1 MSTVS
6 KKQETSSSNTG
17 FVRGTMLLSGASLI
31 SRALGL
37 IYLFPFQFMV
47 GATGIMFYT
56 YAYNYY
62 AIMIGLATAGIPVA
76 VSKFVAKYNAM
87 GEYDTSERLYRS
99 GLKIMSITGV
109 VSFLALFLL
118 APYLAHR
125 AIPGGDVDSASYVD
139 AVTMTIRGVSF
150 ALILIPAMSMTRGYF
165 QGYQSM
171 GPTAISQILEQ
182 IVRIIFLLAG
192 VSIAIYLFDTDAA
205 WAATIATFSAFIGAI
220 GSVVVLVYY
229 FRKRAPGLKAL
240 RDGQTT
246 ISPDRPLAGLYKELL
261 TYAIP
266 IVMVG
271 LSTPLYQVIDQN
283 TMNAALQSI
292 GYTLEAAGNA
302 TAYLIA
308 DSHKIVLI
316 PVSVATGLSLSAT
329 PLLTASFT
337 QGDMRKVR
345 KQISQIYQLAFF
357 VTIPA
362 VVGMILLSEETFH
375 VLFPKDQAAWVYLL
389 SYAPSAL
396 FLALY
401 SVTAAVLQGINR
413 QYFTIVAT
421 LAGLLTKYLLNA
433 PLIHWTGDGTGAGY
447 ATILGYVV
455 ATGLMFFRI
464 TQTVQFPFSTV
475 LRRTSLIMIISAIMG
490 ASVALV
496 KWGLSVMLPATTVGS
511 LVILIVG
518 AGIGIVV
525 FGGLAIWSG
534 LAEAVLGRKFSMKR
548 GRGNAS
554 R

>member
-6 KKQETSSSNTG
+6 KKQETASANTG

-99 GLKIMSITGV
+99 GLKIMSLTGIL
-109 VSFLALFLL
+109 SFLALFLL

-125 AIPGGDVDSASYVD
+125 AIPSGDVDSASYVD

-150 ALILIPAMSMTRGYF
+150 ALLLIPTMSMTRGYF

-220 GSVVVLVYY
+220 GSVVVLLYY
-229 FRKRAPGLKAL
+229 FRKRAPGLQAL
-240 RDGQTT
+240 RDAQTVV
-246 ISPDRPLAGLYKELL
+246 SPDRPLSELYKELL

-337 QGDMRKVR
+337 QGDMKKVR

-362 VVGMILLSEETFH
+362 VVGMILLSEETFR

-413 QYFTIVAT
+413 QYFTIIAT

-464 TQTVQFPFSTV
+464 TQTVKFPFSTV
-475 LRRTSLIMIISAIMG
+475 LRRTSLILIISAIMG

-496 KWGLSVMLPATTVGS
+496 KWGLSAILPDSMMGA
-511 LVILIVG
+511 LIILILG
-518 AGIGIVV
+518 AVIGIVL
-525 FGGLAIWSG
+525 FAGLSIWSG
-534 LAEAVLGRKFSMKR
+534 LAEAVLGRKISMKR

>member
-1 MSTVS
+1 MATVN
-6 KKQETSSSNTG
+6 KKQSTSSSNSG

-76 VSKFVAKYNAM
+76 VSKFVAKYNAL

-99 GLKIMSITGV
+99 GLKIMSLTGI
-109 VSFLALFLL
+109 VSFIALFLL

-125 AIPGGDVDSASYVD
+125 AIPGGDVNSDSYID

-150 ALILIPAMSMTRGYF
+150 ALLLIPPMSMTRGYF

-182 IVRIIFLLAG
+182 IVRIVFLLAG
-192 VSIAIYLFDTDAA
+192 VSIAIYIFDADAA

-220 GSVVVLVYY
+220 GSVAILVYY
-229 FRKRAPGLKAL
+229 FRKRAPGLQEL
-240 RDGQTT
+240 RDSQTVQ
-246 ISPDRPLAGLYKELL
+246 SPERPLTDLYKELL

-337 QGDMRKVR
+337 QGNMKKVK

-362 VVGMILLSEETFH
+362 VVGMILLSQETFH
-375 VLFPKDQAAWVYLL
+375 VLFPKDQEAWVYLL

-413 QYFTIVAT
+413 QYFTITAT
-421 LAGLLTKYLLNA
+421 LAGLVTKYLLNA
-433 PLIHWTGDGTGAGY
+433 PLIHLTGDGTGAGY
-447 ATILGYVV
+447 ATILGYLV

-464 TQTVQFPFSTV
+464 TQTVDFPFSSV

-490 ASVALV
+490 IGVALV
-496 KWGLSVMLPATTVGS
+496 KWGMVAFLPETTLAS
-511 LVILIVG
+511 LAILIVG
-518 AGIGIVV
+518 AGLGIVI
-525 FGGLAIWSG
+525 FAGLAIWTG

-548 GRGNAS
+548 GRGNAA

>member
-109 VSFLALFLL
+109 ISFLALFLL

-125 AIPGGDVDSASYVD
+125 AIPGGDVNSAAYID

-192 VSIAIYLFDTDAA
+192 VSIAIYLFDSDAA

-220 GSVVVLVYY
+220 GSVAVLVYY
-229 FRKRAPGLKAL
+229 FRKRAPGLKAM
-240 RDGQTT
+240 RDSQTVV
-246 ISPDRPLAGLYKELL
+246 SPDRPLSGLYKELL

-362 VVGMILLSEETFH
+362 VVGMILLSEETFR

-433 PLIHWTGDGTGAGY
+433 PLIHWVGDGTGAGY
-447 ATILGYVV
+447 ATILGYLV

-464 TQTVQFPFSTV
+464 TQTVKFPFSTV
-475 LRRTSLIMIISAIMG
+475 LRRTSLIMILSAIMG

-496 KWGLSVMLPATTVGS
+496 KWGLTSWLPETMLGS
-511 LVILIVG
+511 LTVLIVG
-518 AGIGIVV
+518 AGVGIGV
-525 FGGLAIWSG
+525 FAGLAIWSG

>member
-1 MSTVS
+1 MATVN
-6 KKQETSSSNTG
+6 KKQSTSSSNSG

-76 VSKFVAKYNAM
+76 VSKFVAKYNAL

-99 GLKIMSITGV
+99 GLKIMSLTGI
-109 VSFLALFLL
+109 VSFIALFLL

-125 AIPGGDVDSASYVD
+125 AIPGGDVNSDSYID

-150 ALILIPAMSMTRGYF
+150 ALLLIPPMSMTRGYF
-165 QGYQSM
+165 QGHQSM

-182 IVRIIFLLAG
+182 IVRIVFLLAG
-192 VSIAIYLFDTDAA
+192 VSIAIYIFDADAA

-220 GSVVVLVYY
+220 GSVAILVYY
-229 FRKRAPGLKAL
+229 FRKRAPGLQEL
-240 RDGQTT
+240 RDSQTVQ
-246 ISPDRPLAGLYKELL
+246 SPERPLTDLYKELL

-337 QGDMRKVR
+337 QGNMKKVK

-362 VVGMILLSEETFH
+362 VVGMILLSQETFH
-375 VLFPKDQAAWVYLL
+375 VLFPKDQEAWVYLL

-413 QYFTIVAT
+413 QYFTIIAT

-433 PLIHWTGDGTGAGY
+433 PLIHLTGDGTGAGY
-447 ATILGYVV
+447 ATILGYLV

-464 TQTVQFPFSTV
+464 TQTVDFPFSSV

-490 ASVALV
+490 IGVGLV
-496 KWGLSVMLPATTVGS
+496 KWGMVAFLPETTLAS
-511 LVILIVG
+511 LAILIVG
-518 AGIGIVV
+518 AGLGIVI
-525 FGGLAIWSG
+525 FAGLAIWTG

-548 GRGNAS
+548 GRGNAA

>member
-1 MSTVS
+1 MATVN
-6 KKQETSSSNTG
+6 KKQSTSSSNSG

-76 VSKFVAKYNAM
+76 VSKFVAKYNAL

-99 GLKIMSITGV
+99 GLKIMSLTGI
-109 VSFLALFLL
+109 VSFIALFLL

-125 AIPGGDVDSASYVD
+125 AIPGGDVNSDSYID

-150 ALILIPAMSMTRGYF
+150 ALLLIPPMSMTRGYF

-182 IVRIIFLLAG
+182 IVRIVFLLTG
-192 VSIAIYLFDTDAA
+192 VSIAIYIFDADAA

-220 GSVVVLVYY
+220 GSVAVLVYY
-229 FRKRAPGLKAL
+229 FRKRAPGLQEL
-240 RDGQTT
+240 RDSQTVQ
-246 ISPDRPLAGLYKELL
+246 SPERPLTDLYKELL

-337 QGDMRKVR
+337 QGNMKKVK

-362 VVGMILLSEETFH
+362 VVGMILLSQETFH
-375 VLFPKDQAAWVYLL
+375 VLFPKDQEAWVYLL

-413 QYFTIVAT
+413 QYFTIIAT
-421 LAGLLTKYLLNA
+421 LAGLVTKYLLNA
-433 PLIHWTGDGTGAGY
+433 PLIHLTGDGTGAGY
-447 ATILGYVV
+447 ATILGYLV

-464 TQTVQFPFSTV
+464 TQTVDFPFSSV
-475 LRRTSLIMIISAIMG
+475 LRRTSLITIISAIMG
-490 ASVALV
+490 IGVALV
-496 KWGLSVMLPATTVGS
+496 KWGMVAFLPETTLAS
-511 LVILIVG
+511 LAILIVG
-518 AGIGIVV
+518 AGLGIVI
-525 FGGLAIWSG
+525 FAGLAIWTG

-548 GRGNAS
+548 GRGNAA

>member
-1 MSTVS
+1 MATVN
-6 KKQETSSSNTG
+6 KKQSTSSSNSG

-76 VSKFVAKYNAM
+76 VSKFVAKYNAL

-99 GLKIMSITGV
+99 GLKIMSLTGI
-109 VSFLALFLL
+109 VSFIALFLL

-125 AIPGGDVDSASYVD
+125 AIPGGDVNSDSYID

-150 ALILIPAMSMTRGYF
+150 ALLLIPPMSMTRGYF
-165 QGYQSM
+165 QGHQSM

-182 IVRIIFLLAG
+182 IVRIVFLLAG
-192 VSIAIYLFDTDAA
+192 VSIAIYIFDADAA

-220 GSVVVLVYY
+220 GSVAILVYY
-229 FRKRAPGLKAL
+229 FRKRAPGLQEL
-240 RDGQTT
+240 RDSQTVQ
-246 ISPDRPLAGLYKELL
+246 SPERPLTDLYKELL

-337 QGDMRKVR
+337 QGNMKKVK

-362 VVGMILLSEETFH
+362 VVGMILLSQETFH
-375 VLFPKDQAAWVYLL
+375 VLFPKDQEAWVYLL

-413 QYFTIVAT
+413 QYFTIIAT
-421 LAGLLTKYLLNA
+421 LAGLVTKYLLNA
-433 PLIHWTGDGTGAGY
+433 PLIHLTGDGTGAGY
-447 ATILGYVV
+447 ATILGYLV

-464 TQTVQFPFSTV
+464 TQTVDFPFSSV
-475 LRRTSLIMIISAIMG
+475 LRRTSLITIISAIMG
-490 ASVALV
+490 IGVALV
-496 KWGLSVMLPATTVGS
+496 KWGMVAFLPETTLAS
-511 LVILIVG
+511 LAILIVG
-518 AGIGIVV
+518 AGLGIVI
-525 FGGLAIWSG
+525 FAGLAIWTG

-548 GRGNAS
+548 GRGNAA

>member
-99 GLKIMSITGV
+99 GLKIMSITGI

-220 GSVVVLVYY
+220 GSVAVLVYY

-246 ISPDRPLAGLYKELL
+246 ISPNRPLSGLYKELL

-375 VLFPKDQAAWVYLL
+375 VLFPRDQAAWVYLL

-413 QYFTIVAT
+413 QYFTIIAT

-496 KWGLSVMLPATTVGS
+496 KWGLAALLPATTIGS
-511 LVILIVG
+511 LIILIVG

-525 FGGLAIWSG
+525 FAGLAIWSG

>member
-99 GLKIMSITGV
+99 GLKIMSITGI

-220 GSVVVLVYY
+220 GSVAVLVYY

-246 ISPDRPLAGLYKELL
+246 ISPDRPLSGLYKELL

-375 VLFPKDQAAWVYLL
+375 VLFPRDQAAWVYLL

-413 QYFTIVAT
+413 QYFTIIAT
-421 LAGLLTKYLLNA
+421 LAGLLTKYLLNE

-496 KWGLSVMLPATTVGS
+496 KWGLAALLPATTIGS
-511 LVILIVG
+511 LIILIVG

-525 FGGLAIWSG
+525 FAGLAIWSG

>member
-99 GLKIMSITGV
+99 GLKIMSITGI

-125 AIPGGDVDSASYVD
+125 AIPGGDVDSASYVG

-220 GSVVVLVYY
+220 GSVAVLVYY

-246 ISPDRPLAGLYKELL
+246 ISPNRPLSGLYKELL

-375 VLFPKDQAAWVYLL
+375 VLFPRDQAAWVYLL

-413 QYFTIVAT
+413 QYFTIIAT

-496 KWGLSVMLPATTVGS
+496 KWGLAALLPATTIGS
-511 LVILIVG
+511 LIILIVG

-525 FGGLAIWSG
+525 FAGLAIWSG

>member
-1 MSTVS
+1 MATVN
-6 KKQETSSSNTG
+6 KKQSTSSSNSG

-76 VSKFVAKYNAM
+76 VSKFVAKYNAL

-99 GLKIMSITGV
+99 GLKIMSLTGI
-109 VSFLALFLL
+109 VSFIALFLL

-125 AIPGGDVDSASYVD
+125 AIPGGDVNSDSYID

-150 ALILIPAMSMTRGYF
+150 ALLLIPPMSMTRGYF

-182 IVRIIFLLAG
+182 IVRIVFLLAG
-192 VSIAIYLFDTDAA
+192 VSIAIYIFDADAA

-220 GSVVVLVYY
+220 GSVAILVYY
-229 FRKRAPGLKAL
+229 FRKRAPGLQEL
-240 RDGQTT
+240 RDSQTVQ
-246 ISPDRPLAGLYKELL
+246 SPERPLTDLYKELL

-337 QGDMRKVR
+337 QGNMKKVK

-362 VVGMILLSEETFH
+362 VVGMILLSQETFH
-375 VLFPKDQAAWVYLL
+375 VLFPKDQEAWVYLL

-413 QYFTIVAT
+413 QYFTIIAT
-421 LAGLLTKYLLNA
+421 LAGLVTKYLLNA
-433 PLIHWTGDGTGAGY
+433 PLIHLTGDGTGAGY
-447 ATILGYVV
+447 ATILGYLV

-464 TQTVQFPFSTV
+464 TQTVDFPFSSV
-475 LRRTSLIMIISAIMG
+475 LRRTSLITIISAIMG
-490 ASVALV
+490 IGVALV
-496 KWGLSVMLPATTVGS
+496 KWGMVAFLPETTLAS
-511 LVILIVG
+511 LAILIVG
-518 AGIGIVV
+518 AGLGIVI
-525 FGGLAIWSG
+525 FAGLAIWTG

-548 GRGNAS
+548 GRGNAA

>member
-6 KKQETSSSNTG
+6 KKQETASANTG

-62 AIMIGLATAGIPVA
+62 TIMIGLATAGIPVA

-99 GLKIMSITGV
+99 GLKIMSLTGV
-109 VSFLALFLL
+109 LSFLALFLL

-125 AIPGGDVDSASYVD
+125 AIPSGDVDSASYVD

-150 ALILIPAMSMTRGYF
+150 ALLLIPAMSMTRGYF

-220 GSVVVLVYY
+220 GSVVVLLYY
-229 FRKRAPGLKAL
+229 FQKRAPGLQAL
-240 RDGQTT
+240 RDGQTVV
-246 ISPDRPLAGLYKELL
+246 SPDRPLSELYKELL

-271 LSTPLYQVIDQN
+271 ISTPLYQVIDQN

-316 PVSVATGLSLSAT
+316 PVAVATGLSLSAT

-337 QGDMRKVR
+337 QGDMKKVR
-345 KQISQIYQLAFF
+345 KQISQIYQLVFF

-362 VVGMILLSEETFH
+362 VVGMILLSEETFR
-375 VLFPKDQAAWVYLL
+375 VLFPRDQAAWVYLL

-413 QYFTIVAT
+413 QYFTIIAT

-464 TQTVQFPFSTV
+464 TQTVKFPFSTV
-475 LRRTSLIMIISAIMG
+475 LRRTSLILIISAIMG

-496 KWGLSVMLPATTVGS
+496 KWGLSAILPDSMMGA
-511 LVILIVG
+511 LIILILG
-518 AGIGIVV
+518 AVIGIVL
-525 FGGLAIWSG
+525 FAGLSIWSG
-534 LAEAVLGRKFSMKR
+534 LAEAVLGRKISMKR

>member
-1 MSTVS
+1 MATVN
-6 KKQETSSSNTG
+6 KKQSTSSSNSG

-76 VSKFVAKYNAM
+76 VSKFVAKYNAL

-99 GLKIMSITGV
+99 GLKIMSLTGI
-109 VSFLALFLL
+109 VSFIALFLL

-125 AIPGGDVDSASYVD
+125 AIPGGDVNSASYID

-150 ALILIPAMSMTRGYF
+150 ALLLIPPMSMTRGYF
-165 QGYQSM
+165 QGHQSM

-182 IVRIIFLLAG
+182 IVRIVFLLAG
-192 VSIAIYLFDTDAA
+192 VSIAIYIFDADAA

-220 GSVVVLVYY
+220 GSVAILVYY
-229 FRKRAPGLKAL
+229 FRKRARGLQEL
-240 RDGQTT
+240 RDSQTVQ
-246 ISPDRPLAGLYKELL
+246 SPERPLTDLYKELL

-337 QGDMRKVR
+337 QGNMKRVK

-362 VVGMILLSEETFH
+362 VVGMILLSQETFH
-375 VLFPKDQAAWVYLL
+375 VLFPKDQEAWVYLL

-413 QYFTIVAT
+413 QYFTIIAT

-433 PLIHWTGDGTGAGY
+433 PLIHLTGDGTGAGY
-447 ATILGYVV
+447 ATILGYLV

-464 TQTVQFPFSTV
+464 TQTVDFPFSSV

-490 ASVALV
+490 IGVGLV
-496 KWGLSVMLPATTVGS
+496 KWGMVAFLPETTLAS
-511 LVILIVG
+511 LAILIVG
-518 AGIGIVV
+518 AGLGIVI
-525 FGGLAIWSG
+525 FAGLAIWTG

-548 GRGNAS
+548 GRGNAA

>member
-375 VLFPKDQAAWVYLL
+375 VLFPRDQAAWVYLL

-447 ATILGYVV
+447 ATILGYIV

-464 TQTVQFPFSTV
+464 TQTIQFPFSTV

-496 KWGLSVMLPATTVGS
+496 KWGLSVVLPATTVGS

-525 FGGLAIWSG
+525 FAGLAIWSG

>member
-229 FRKRAPGLKAL
+229 FRKRAPGLKVL

-375 VLFPKDQAAWVYLL
+375 VLFPKDQVAWVYLL

-525 FGGLAIWSG
+525 FAGLAIWSG

>member
-1 MSTVS
+1 MATVN
-6 KKQETSSSNTG
+6 KKQSTSSSNSG

-76 VSKFVAKYNAM
+76 VSKFVAKYNAL

-99 GLKIMSITGV
+99 GLKIMSLTGI
-109 VSFLALFLL
+109 VSFIALFLL

-125 AIPGGDVDSASYVD
+125 AIPGGDVNSDSYID

-150 ALILIPAMSMTRGYF
+150 ALLLIPPMSMTRGYF
-165 QGYQSM
+165 QGHQSM

-182 IVRIIFLLAG
+182 IVRIVFLLAG
-192 VSIAIYLFDTDAA
+192 VSIAIYIFDADAA

-220 GSVVVLVYY
+220 GSVAILVYY
-229 FRKRAPGLKAL
+229 FRKRAPGLQEL
-240 RDGQTT
+240 RDSQTVQ
-246 ISPDRPLAGLYKELL
+246 SPERPLTDLYKELL

-337 QGDMRKVR
+337 QGNMKRVK

-362 VVGMILLSEETFH
+362 VVGMILLSQETFH
-375 VLFPKDQAAWVYLL
+375 VLFPKDQEAWVYLL

-413 QYFTIVAT
+413 QYFTIIAT

-433 PLIHWTGDGTGAGY
+433 PLIHLTGDGTGAGY
-447 ATILGYVV
+447 ATILGYLV

-464 TQTVQFPFSTV
+464 TQTVDFPFSSV

-490 ASVALV
+490 IGVALV
-496 KWGLSVMLPATTVGS
+496 KWGMVAFLPETTLAS
-511 LVILIVG
+511 LAILIVG
-518 AGIGIVV
+518 AGLGIVI
-525 FGGLAIWSG
+525 FAGLAIWTG

-548 GRGNAS
+548 GRGNAA

>member
-99 GLKIMSITGV
+99 GLKIMSITGI

-182 IVRIIFLLAG
+182 IVRIIFLLTG

-220 GSVVVLVYY
+220 GSVAVLVYY

-246 ISPDRPLAGLYKELL
+246 ISPNRPLSGLYKELL

-375 VLFPKDQAAWVYLL
+375 VLFPRDQAAWVYLL

-413 QYFTIVAT
+413 QYFTIIAT

-496 KWGLSVMLPATTVGS
+496 KWGLAALLPATTIGS
-511 LVILIVG
+511 LIILIVG

-525 FGGLAIWSG
+525 FAGLAIWSG

>member
-109 VSFLALFLL
+109 ISFLALFLL
-118 APYLAHR
+118 APYLAYR

-490 ASVALV
+490 AGVALV
-496 KWGLSVMLPATTVGS
+496 KWGLSVVLPATTVGS

-518 AGIGIVV
+518 AGTGIIV
-525 FGGLAIWSG
+525 FAGLAIWSG

>member
-1 MSTVS
+1 
-6 KKQETSSSNTG
+6 
-17 FVRGTMLLSGASLI
+17 
-31 SRALGL
+31 
-37 IYLFPFQFMV
+37 
-47 GATGIMFYT
+47 
-56 YAYNYY
+56 
-62 AIMIGLATAGIPVA
+62 
-76 VSKFVAKYNAM
+76 
-87 GEYDTSERLYRS
+87 
-99 GLKIMSITGV
+99 
-109 VSFLALFLL
+109 
-118 APYLAHR
+118 
-125 AIPGGDVDSASYVD
+125 
-139 AVTMTIRGVSF
+139 MTIRGVSF
-150 ALILIPAMSMTRGYF
+150 ALLLIPAMSMTRGYF

-220 GSVVVLVYY
+220 GSVVVLLYY
-229 FRKRAPGLKAL
+229 FRKRAPGLQAL
-240 RDGQTT
+240 RDGQTVV
-246 ISPDRPLAGLYKELL
+246 SPDRPLSELYKELL

-337 QGDMRKVR
+337 QGDMKKVR

-362 VVGMILLSEETFH
+362 VVGMILLSEETFR

-413 QYFTIVAT
+413 QYFTIIAT

-464 TQTVQFPFSTV
+464 TQTVKFPFSTV
-475 LRRTSLIMIISAIMG
+475 LRRTSLILIISAIMG

-496 KWGLSVMLPATTVGS
+496 KWGLSAVLPDSMMGA
-511 LVILIVG
+511 LIILILG
-518 AGIGIVV
+518 AVIGIVL
-525 FGGLAIWSG
+525 FAGLSIWSG
-534 LAEAVLGRKFSMKR
+534 LAEAVLGRKISMKR

>member
-6 KKQETSSSNTG
+6 NKQSTSSGNAG

-76 VSKFVAKYNAM
+76 VSKFVAKYNAL

-99 GLKIMSITGV
+99 GLKIMSLTGV
-109 VSFLALFLL
+109 VSFLALFFL

-150 ALILIPAMSMTRGYF
+150 ALLLIPPMSMTRGYF

-182 IVRIIFLLAG
+182 IVRIIFLLVG
-192 VSIAIYLFDTDAA
+192 VSIAIYVFDSGVAF
-205 WAATIATFSAFIGAI
+205 AATIATFSAFIGAI
-220 GSVVVLVYY
+220 GSVAVLIYY
-229 FRKRAPGLKAL
+229 FRKRSSGLQEL
-240 RDGQTT
+240 RATQ
-246 ISPDRPLAGLYKELL
+246 IVRSPDRPLTDLYKELL

-345 KQISQIYQLAFF
+345 AQISQIYQLVFF

-413 QYFTIVAT
+413 QYFTIIAT
-421 LAGLLTKYLLNA
+421 LAGLLAKYLLNA
-433 PLIHWTGDGTGAGY
+433 PLIHLTGDGTGAGY
-447 ATILGYVV
+447 ATIIGYLV

-464 TQTVQFPFSTV
+464 TQTVKFPFSTV
-475 LRRTSLIMIISAIMG
+475 LRRTSLILIISALMG
-490 ASVALV
+490 AGVALV
-496 KWGLSVMLPATTVGS
+496 KWGMVSILPETTWAS
-511 LVILIVG
+511 LLILIVG
-518 AGIGIVV
+518 AAVGIVI
-525 FGGLAIWSG
+525 FAGLSIWSG
-534 LAEAVLGRKFSMKR
+534 LAEVVLGRKISLKR
-548 GRGNAS
+548 GRGHAS

>member
-6 KKQETSSSNTG
+6 KKQETSSTNTG

-109 VSFLALFLL
+109 LSFLALFLL

-125 AIPGGDVDSASYVD
+125 AIPGGDVNSASYID

-192 VSIAIYLFDTDAA
+192 VSIAIYLFDSDAA

-240 RDGQTT
+240 REGQTVV
-246 ISPDRPLAGLYKELL
+246 SPDRPLSGLYKELL

-316 PVSVATGLSLSAT
+316 PVSVATGLSLAAT

-362 VVGMILLSEETFH
+362 VVGMILLSEETFR

-421 LAGLLTKYLLNA
+421 IAGLLTKYLLNA
-433 PLIHWTGDGTGAGY
+433 PLIHWVGDGTGAGY
-447 ATILGYVV
+447 ATILGYLV

-496 KWGLSVMLPATTVGS
+496 KWGLDTWLPDTIVGS
-511 LVILIVG
+511 LVILLVG
-518 AGIGIVV
+518 AGVGIVV
-525 FGGLAIWSG
+525 FAGLSIWSG

>member
-6 KKQETSSSNTG
+6 KKQETASANTG

-99 GLKIMSITGV
+99 GLKIMSLTGIL
-109 VSFLALFLL
+109 SFLALFLL

-125 AIPGGDVDSASYVD
+125 AIPSGDVDSASYVD

-150 ALILIPAMSMTRGYF
+150 ALLLIPTMSMTRGYF

-220 GSVVVLVYY
+220 GSVVVLLYY
-229 FRKRAPGLKAL
+229 FRKRAPGLQAL
-240 RDGQTT
+240 RDGQTVV
-246 ISPDRPLAGLYKELL
+246 SPDRPLSELYKELL

-337 QGDMRKVR
+337 QGDMKKVR

-362 VVGMILLSEETFH
+362 VVGMILLSEETFR

-413 QYFTIVAT
+413 QYFTIIAT

-464 TQTVQFPFSTV
+464 TQTVKFPFSTV
-475 LRRTSLIMIISAIMG
+475 LRRTSLILIISAIMG

-496 KWGLSVMLPATTVGS
+496 KWGLSAVLPDSMMGA
-511 LVILIVG
+511 LIILILG
-518 AGIGIVV
+518 AVIGIVL
-525 FGGLAIWSG
+525 FAGLSTWSG
-534 LAEAVLGRKFSMKR
+534 LAEAVLGRKISMKR

>member
-1 MSTVS
+1 MATVN
-6 KKQETSSSNTG
+6 KKQSTSSSNSG

-76 VSKFVAKYNAM
+76 VSKFVAKYNAL

-99 GLKIMSITGV
+99 GLKIMSLTGI
-109 VSFLALFLL
+109 VSFIALFLL

-125 AIPGGDVDSASYVD
+125 AIPGGDVNSDSYID

-150 ALILIPAMSMTRGYF
+150 ALLLIPPMSMTRGYF
-165 QGYQSM
+165 QGHQSM

-182 IVRIIFLLAG
+182 IVRIVFLLAG
-192 VSIAIYLFDTDAA
+192 VSIAIYIFDADAA

-220 GSVVVLVYY
+220 GSVAILVYY
-229 FRKRAPGLKAL
+229 FRKRAPGLQEL
-240 RDGQTT
+240 RDSQTVQ
-246 ISPDRPLAGLYKELL
+246 SPERPLTDLYKELL

-337 QGDMRKVR
+337 QGNMKRVK

-362 VVGMILLSEETFH
+362 VVGMILLSQETFH
-375 VLFPKDQAAWVYLL
+375 VLFPKDQEAWVYLL

-413 QYFTIVAT
+413 QYFTIIAT

-433 PLIHWTGDGTGAGY
+433 PLIHLTGDGTGAGY
-447 ATILGYVV
+447 ATILGYLV

-464 TQTVQFPFSTV
+464 TQTVDFPFSSV

-490 ASVALV
+490 IGVGLV
-496 KWGLSVMLPATTVGS
+496 KWGMVAFLPETTLAS
-511 LVILIVG
+511 LAILIVG
-518 AGIGIVV
+518 AGLGIVI
-525 FGGLAIWSG
+525 FAGLAIWTG

-548 GRGNAS
+548 GRGNAA

>member
-1 MSTVS
+1 MATVN
-6 KKQETSSSNTG
+6 KKQSTSSSNSG

-76 VSKFVAKYNAM
+76 VSKFVAKYNAL

-99 GLKIMSITGV
+99 GLKIMSLTGI
-109 VSFLALFLL
+109 VSFIALFLL

-125 AIPGGDVDSASYVD
+125 AIPGGDVNSDSYID

-150 ALILIPAMSMTRGYF
+150 ALLLIPPMSMTRGYF
-165 QGYQSM
+165 QGHQSM

-182 IVRIIFLLAG
+182 IVRIVFLLAG
-192 VSIAIYLFDTDAA
+192 VSIAIYIFDADAA

-220 GSVVVLVYY
+220 GSVAILVYY
-229 FRKRAPGLKAL
+229 FRKRAPGLQEL
-240 RDGQTT
+240 RDSQTVQ
-246 ISPDRPLAGLYKELL
+246 SPERPLTDLYKELL

-337 QGDMRKVR
+337 QGNMKKVK

-362 VVGMILLSEETFH
+362 VVGMILLSQETFH
-375 VLFPKDQAAWVYLL
+375 VLFPKDQEAWVYLL

-413 QYFTIVAT
+413 QYFTIIAT
-421 LAGLLTKYLLNA
+421 LAGLVTKYLLNA
-433 PLIHWTGDGTGAGY
+433 PLIHLTGDGTGAGY
-447 ATILGYVV
+447 ATILGYLV

-464 TQTVQFPFSTV
+464 TQTVDFPFSSV

-490 ASVALV
+490 IGVALV
-496 KWGLSVMLPATTVGS
+496 KWGMVAFLPETTLAS
-511 LVILIVG
+511 LAILIVG
-518 AGIGIVV
+518 AGLGIVI
-525 FGGLAIWSG
+525 FAGLAIWTG

-548 GRGNAS
+548 GRGNAA

>member
-6 KKQETSSSNTG
+6 KKQETASANTG

-99 GLKIMSITGV
+99 GLKIMSLTGIL
-109 VSFLALFLL
+109 SFLALFLL

-125 AIPGGDVDSASYVD
+125 AIPSGDVDSASYVD

-150 ALILIPAMSMTRGYF
+150 ALLLIPAMSMTRGYF

-220 GSVVVLVYY
+220 GSVVVLLYY
-229 FRKRAPGLKAL
+229 FRKRAPGLQAL
-240 RDGQTT
+240 RDGQTVV
-246 ISPDRPLAGLYKELL
+246 SPDRPLSELYKELL

-337 QGDMRKVR
+337 QGDMKKVR

-362 VVGMILLSEETFH
+362 VVGMILLSEETFR

-413 QYFTIVAT
+413 QYFTIIAT

-464 TQTVQFPFSTV
+464 TQTVKFPFSTV
-475 LRRTSLIMIISAIMG
+475 LRRTSLILIISAIMG

-496 KWGLSVMLPATTVGS
+496 KWGLSAVLPDSMMGA
-511 LVILIVG
+511 LIILILG
-518 AGIGIVV
+518 AVIGIVL
-525 FGGLAIWSG
+525 FAGLSIWSG
-534 LAEAVLGRKFSMKR
+534 LAEAVLGRKISMKR

>member
-1 MSTVS
+1 MATVN
-6 KKQETSSSNTG
+6 KKQSTSSSNSG

-76 VSKFVAKYNAM
+76 VSKFVAKYNAL

-99 GLKIMSITGV
+99 GLKIMSLTGI
-109 VSFLALFLL
+109 VSYIALFLL

-125 AIPGGDVDSASYVD
+125 AIPGGDVNSDSYID

-150 ALILIPAMSMTRGYF
+150 ALLLIPPMSMTRGYF
-165 QGYQSM
+165 QGHQSM

-182 IVRIIFLLAG
+182 IVRIVFLLAG
-192 VSIAIYLFDTDAA
+192 VSIAIYIFDADAA

-220 GSVVVLVYY
+220 GSVAILVYY
-229 FRKRAPGLKAL
+229 FRKRAPGLQEL
-240 RDGQTT
+240 RDSQTVQ
-246 ISPDRPLAGLYKELL
+246 SPERPLTDLYKELL

-337 QGDMRKVR
+337 QGNMKRVK

-362 VVGMILLSEETFH
+362 VVGMILLSQETFH
-375 VLFPKDQAAWVYLL
+375 VLFPKDQEAWVYLL

-413 QYFTIVAT
+413 QYFTIIAT

-433 PLIHWTGDGTGAGY
+433 PLIHLTGDGTGAGY
-447 ATILGYVV
+447 ATILGYLV

-464 TQTVQFPFSTV
+464 TQTVDFPFSSV

-490 ASVALV
+490 IGVALV
-496 KWGLSVMLPATTVGS
+496 KWGMVAFLPETTLAS
-511 LVILIVG
+511 LAILIVG
-518 AGIGIVV
+518 AGLGIVI
-525 FGGLAIWSG
+525 FAGLAIWTG

-548 GRGNAS
+548 GRGNAA

>member
-375 VLFPKDQAAWVYLL
+375 VLFPRDQAAWVYLL

-447 ATILGYVV
+447 ATILGYLV

-464 TQTVQFPFSTV
+464 TQTIQFPFSTV

-496 KWGLSVMLPATTVGS
+496 KWGLSVVLPATTVGS

-525 FGGLAIWSG
+525 FAGLAIWSG